1 MNSSYLA
8 VGYTCNHKCIC
19 CPLTTYNTLHK
30 PLSLEDIKIIV
41 SKPEFQTE
49 PKHVIISGGEPMLH
63 PDFFNIL
70 DHLFKNEFAITI
82 FTNASQCAKKDFVAK
97 IKSIVP
103 NDRIDIVTA
112 IHSNLPQI
120 HDKITGVNGSLFE
133 TLEGLD
139 NLIDV
144 GIPITIKNIL
154 SKLTIKT
161 LSQTFMYLDEHFRTN
176 TSFQF
181 CSMDYSGKANKNIEE
196 LFVTMEEIQP
206 YLEETLDFLEV
217 KQRKFSIIET
227 PLCSTDPYYWK
238 YFEIQKGNLDAYI
251 APTESNQFLNTKF
264 ESQCG
269 AYYKECDQCSVQKWC
284 PGTWVTAYQYQQK
297 GLLSPICINLE
308 G

>member
-1 MNSSYLA
+1 MSSSYLA
-8 VGYTCNHKCIC
+8 VGYSCNHKCIC

-30 PLSLEDIKIIV
+30 PLTLEEIKKIV
-41 SKPEFQTE
+41 SGPEFQVE
-49 PKHVIISGGEPMLH
+49 PKHIVISGGEPMLH
-63 PDFFNIL
+63 PDFFEIL
-70 DHLFKNEFAITI
+70 DYIFKKEFAITI
-82 FTNASQCAKKDFVAK
+82 FTNSSQCAKKDFVAK

-103 NDRIDIVTA
+103 NGRIDIVTA
-112 IHSNLPQI
+112 IHSNVPAI
-120 HDKITGVNGSLFE
+120 HDKITGISGSLFE

-154 SKLTIKT
+154 SKPGLKT
-161 LSQTFMYLDEHFRTN
+161 LQQTFMYLDEHFPTK

-181 CSMDYSGKANKNIEE
+181 CSMDYSGKANKNADE

-206 YLEETLDFLEV
+206 YLEETLDYLEV
-217 KQRKFSIIET
+217 KERNMSIIET

-238 YFEIQKGNLDAYI
+238 YFETKKDNLDIYI
-251 APTESNQFLNTKF
+251 APTEGENYLSQNFD
-264 ESQCG
+264 SQCG

-284 PGTWVTAYQYQQK
+284 PGTWVTAYNYRQK

-308 G
+308 E